1 MIRSM
6 RKLFQP
12 ASDLAAG
19 VRRSQLKEAAECF
32 LSLRTR
38 LSDAAGVPATR
49 LPASSARDGDT
60 ERVTGAGMR
69 RRSKV
74 LASLGE
80 GGVAAIVSAHDA
92 RGLPPNQALQTT
104 PTFTP
109 VLLFFDSLVRRV

>member
-1 MIRSM
+1 MPE
-6 RKLFQP
+6 LFQP
-12 ASDLAAG
+12 ASDMAAG
-19 VRRSQLKEAAECF
+19 ARRSKLKEAVGCF
-32 LSLRTR
+32 RSLRTR
-38 LSDAAGVPATR
+38 FSDAAGVPATR
-49 LPASSARDGDT
+49 LPESSARVGDT

-80 GGVAAIVSAHDA
+80 GRLDAIVSAHEA

-109 VLLFFDSLVRRV
+109 VLLFFDSPVRRV

>member
-1 MIRSM
+1 MP
-6 RKLFQP
+6 KLFQP

-19 VRRSQLKEAAECF
+19 ARLSQLKEAAGCF
-32 LSLRTR
+32 RSLRTR
-38 LSDAAGVPATR
+38 FSDAAGVPATR

-80 GGVAAIVSAHDA
+80 GRLDAIVSAHEA

-104 PTFTP
+104 PISTP
-109 VLLFFDSLVRRV
+109 VLLFFDSPVRRV